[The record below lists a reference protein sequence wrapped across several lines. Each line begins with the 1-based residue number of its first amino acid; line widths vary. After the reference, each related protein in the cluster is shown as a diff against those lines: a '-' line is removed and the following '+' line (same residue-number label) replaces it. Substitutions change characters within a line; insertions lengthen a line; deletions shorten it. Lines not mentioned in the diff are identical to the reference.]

1 MNDESS
7 FYKVSST
14 FAPTEDFKIGW
25 MNSSAVLLYA
35 TGCITLTLSIKKI
48 PFNIC
53 SVFKKTL
60 LDLYSSCLVC

>member
-7 FYKVSST
+7 YKVSST
-14 FAPTEDFKIGW
+14 FALTEDFKSGW

-35 TGCITLTLSIKKI
+35 TGYIKLTLSIKKI